1 MSRMSKHSSMK
12 VEINVPDSLS
22 EIRLEQYQKFVK
34 LYDGEVTEEF
44 MALKM
49 LEIFCGVKLSDAYGM
64 RFKDVDGITQLL
76 SDLLNEKP
84 QLRRTFKMDGVEYGF
99 IPNLDEMSFGEYI
112 DLDTYL
118 GDWQNIHK
126 AMAVLYRPIK
136 DKHGERYN
144 IVPYEVIDAE
154 VMRKMPMDAVLGS
167 VLFFYRL
174 GMDLSKA
181 MIHYLEE
188 QEESRIVQYL
198 NSDESGVGINQYTHS
213 LKAILDDL
221 RISLN

>member
-1 MSRMSKHSSMK
+1 MK

-49 LEIFCGVKLSDAYGM
+49 LEIFCGVKLSDAYQM
-64 RFKDVDGITQLL
+64 RYKDIDAIVQIL
-76 SDLLNEKP
+76 SNALNDKP
-84 QLRRTFKMDGVEYGF
+84 QLVKTFRMSGVEYGF
-99 IPNLDEMSFGEYI
+99 IPNLDDMSFGEYI
-112 DLDTYL
+112 DLDTYI

-136 DKHGERYN
+136 GRYGERYN

-154 VMRKMPMDAVLGS
+154 TMREMPLDAVISS

-174 GMDLSKA
+174 GIDLSKA
-181 MIHYLEE
+181 MTSYLE
-188 QEESRIVQYL
+188 QAEETRLVQYL
-198 NSDESGVGINQYTHS
+198 SSEQNGVGISHYTHL
-213 LKAILDDL
+213 LKGILEDL
-221 RISLN
+221 NISLN

>member
-1 MSRMSKHSSMK
+1 MK

-49 LEIFCGVKLSDAYGM
+49 LEIFCGVKLSDAYNM
-64 RFKDVDGITQLL
+64 RFKDVDGITHLL
-76 SDLLNEKP
+76 TDLLNEKP

-99 IPNLDEMSFGEYI
+99 IPNLDDMSFGEYI

-144 IVPYEVIDAE
+144 IVPYEVIDSE
-154 VMRKMPMDAVLGS
+154 TMRKMPMDAVLGS

-198 NSDESGVGINQYTHS
+198 NSEESGVGISQYTHS
-213 LKAILDDL
+213 LRAILDDL

>member
-1 MSRMSKHSSMK
+1 MK

-144 IVPYEVIDAE
+144 IVPYEVVDAE
-154 VMRKMPMDAVLGS
+154 VMRKMPLDAVIGS

-181 MIHYLEE
+181 MIRYLEE

>member
-1 MSRMSKHSSMK
+1 MK
-12 VEINVPDSLS
+12 VEINVPDSMS

-144 IVPYEVIDAE
+144 IVPYQVIDAE

-188 QEESRIVQYL
+188 QEESRIVKYL